1 MNALTNPLTRWLLA
15 RSLESLAPALRE
27 IAVIMGTPPAFGG
40 VSPSPEE
47 LNAAA
52 STLERTAEALTA
64 AREVI
69 P

>member
-1 MNALTNPLTRWLLA
+1 MNALTNPLTRSWLA

-27 IAVIMGTPPAFGG
+27 IAIILGTPPAFGG
-40 VSPSPEE
+40 VSQEE